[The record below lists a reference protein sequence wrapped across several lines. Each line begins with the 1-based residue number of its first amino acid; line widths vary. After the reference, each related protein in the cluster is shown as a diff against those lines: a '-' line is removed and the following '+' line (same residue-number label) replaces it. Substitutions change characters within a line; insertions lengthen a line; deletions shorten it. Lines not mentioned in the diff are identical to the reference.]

1 MTKKNNKKRRRNN
14 NDEASSSRDHL
25 RSRIENQEQSSTA
38 NQLDL
43 NYNVLRLVVD
53 SEHLTLPELKNI
65 RLLNNDMRGIIDNI
79 DERKRQSLIR
89 NYSNQLR
96 DQNYNVFRLVVNS
109 DNLTLPELKNIRLLS
124 NDMKEIV
131 ENIDDRKRRSAVRN
145 HLAWFLRTC
154 PRNIVDA
161 RCSSGLRSAGM
172 ISSIRNNEECLRLP
186 FYKESDSI
194 RHAGSWCWNLQSP
207 VPNNWR
213 NNMEALGYSVFT

>member
-14 NDEASSSRDHL
+14 NDEVSSSRDHL
-25 RSRIENQEQSSTA
+25 RSRIENEEQSSTA

-109 DNLTLPELKNIRLLS
+109 DHLTLPELKNIRLLS
-124 NDMKEIV
+124 NDMKGII
-131 ENIDDRKRRSAVRN
+131 ENIDDRKRLLAIRN
-145 HLAWFLRTC
+145 HLAWFRRTC
-154 PRNIVDA
+154 PRNIIDN

-172 ISSIRNNEECLRLP
+172 ISSISENEECLRLP
-186 FYKESDSI
+186 FYKKDSI
-194 RHAGSWCWNLQSP
+194 RSYCWNLQSP

-213 NNMEALGYSVFT
+213 NNMEAIGYSVFT